1 MKKKSNKLTGKQ
13 VEHNL
18 ARLYQELGQLGQIV
32 NSIGNMVVEY
42 IDYKGDKDG
51 FAEHSTKKEEAARK
65 QRQSEEA

>member
-13 VEHNL
+13 VEANL
-18 ARLYQELGQLGQIV
+18 ARLYQEIGQLGQIV

-51 FAEHSTKKEEAARK
+51 FAEHSTKKEAAAREQK
-65 QRQSEEA
+65 DSEQA

>member
-18 ARLYQELGQLGQIV
+18 ARLYQEIGQLGQIV

-51 FAEHSTKKEEAARK
+51 FAEHSTKKEKARAEQEK
-65 QRQSEEA
+65 PEEA